1 MFEHYPFFKEN
12 MQIALLEMFG
22 DKKNIKLELSP
33 DGSGKG
39 AALIAAI
46 ATPQAAAIATPQV
59 SAIATPREKFKGWR
73 VGKVGAVP
81 EFVDETEE

>member
-1 MFEHYPFFKEN
+1 MS
-12 MQIALLEMFG
+12 G
-22 DKKNIKLELSP
+22 V
-33 DGSGKG
+33 GSQVGLDVDDH
-39 AALIAAI
+39 LIAVAHVVEGDH
-46 ATPQAAAIATPQV
+46 PQVAAIATPQV

>member
-1 MFEHYPFFKEN
+1 

-59 SAIATPREKFKGWR
+59 SAIATPQVSAIATPREKFKGWR